1 MSLQTSNCP
10 TPVRSIRAA
19 TTLMLAL
26 SAAALAPP
34 SFAAAAD
41 EGRWLLR
48 GGVSHI
54 APNSD
59 NGRLSVGDVNV
70 DSATGPSLNIGYR
83 FTPNWTVDVL
93 AALPFEHDFAINGA
107 SAGSTQHLPPTVTV
121 QYHFLPEAR
130 VQPFIGVGL
139 NYTLFMDEQLDSGN
153 ELKLSPSFGP
163 AAQIGFDVPIDKRWR
178 VGFDA
183 RYIDI
188 DTKASVDGAPI
199 GTINIDPIVYSL
211 NLGYR
216 F

>member
-1 MSLQTSNCP
+1 MSLQTSTTPASVRP
-10 TPVRSIRAA
+10 TRAA
-19 TTLMLAL
+19 TALMLAL
-26 SAAALAPP
+26 SAAAVTPA
-34 SFAAAAD
+34 SFAATA
-41 EGRWLLR
+41 EESRWLLR
-48 GGVSHI
+48 GGVSQI
-54 APNSD
+54 DPKSD
-59 NGRLSVGDVNV
+59 NGRLSVGDVKV
-70 DSATGPSLNIGYR
+70 DGATGPSLNIGYR
-83 FTPNWTVDVL
+83 FTPHWAVDVL
-93 AALPFEHDFAINGA
+93 AALPFEHDFAINGV

-121 QYHFLPEAR
+121 QYHFLPKAR
-130 VQPFIGVGL
+130 VQPFVGVGL

-163 AAQIGFDVPIDKRWR
+163 SAQIGFDVPINPRWR

-199 GTINIDPIVYSL
+199 GTINIDPFVYSL